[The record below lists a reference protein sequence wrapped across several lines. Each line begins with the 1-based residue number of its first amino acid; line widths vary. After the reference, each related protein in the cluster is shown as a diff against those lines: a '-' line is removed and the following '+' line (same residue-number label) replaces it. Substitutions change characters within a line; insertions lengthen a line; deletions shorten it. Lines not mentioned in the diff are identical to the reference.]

1 MFAGAESDRYEAW
14 FLIYDDFVASGVR
27 SPKTYAEALSEN
39 DTITTKMPKRQTEDI
54 LLAIKRCV
62 GKYGTINSV
71 KSAHAK
77 WAKENGY
84 AYVDVSNLKKF
95 APEGQRAKS
104 DKKDTKQALYETV
117 SLNRAEAVR
126 RFMAGGQSRAVANAN
141 ATLLGIK

>member
-1 MFAGAESDRYEAW
+1 MFAGAERSKYKAW
-14 FLIYDDFVASGVR
+14 FVLYGDFVASGMKAK
-27 SPKTYAEALSEN
+27 PYAEALSKN
-39 DTITTKMPKRQTEDI
+39 GNITTKMPKRQTEDMMN
-54 LLAIKRCV
+54 AIKRCV
-62 GKYGTINSV
+62 AKYGTLSKV
-71 KSAHAK
+71 QEEHAK
-77 WAKENGY
+77 WCKKNNYTY
-84 AYVDVSNLKKF
+84 ADASNLKEF